1 MKKKLK
7 YSPDYAEKMRGL
19 KKYLDFQFGTD
30 VREKV
35 IKRIGSRVRS
45 LREHE
50 QQGISVRDMYGVDTD
65 CLCIFV
71 AKNYVFYRIEP
82 DCIHVV
88 NIYNERED
96 FMMDLFG
103 IKTTS
108 QESED
113 YWGE

>member
-1 MKKKLK
+1 
-7 YSPDYAEKMRGL
+7 MREL
-19 KKYLDFQFGTD
+19 KKYLDFQFGGD
-30 VREKV
+30 VRKKV
-35 IKRIGSRVRS
+35 IEEIGNRVRS

-50 QQGISVRDMYGVDTD
+50 QIGISVRDMYGVDTD

-82 DCIHVV
+82 DSIYVV
-88 NIYNERED
+88 NIYDERED

-108 QESED
+108 QDTLD

>member
-1 MKKKLK
+1 MKKLK
-7 YSPDYAEKMRGL
+7 YSPDYTEKMREL
-19 KKYLDFQFGTD
+19 KKYLDFQFDTD
-30 VREKV
+30 IRKKV
-35 IKRIGSRVRS
+35 ITKIGSKVRS

-50 QQGISVRDMYGVDTD
+50 QIGIFVRDMYGVDTD

-71 AKNYVFYRIEP
+71 AKNYVFYRIES
-82 DCIHVV
+82 DCIYVV

-108 QESED
+108 QETED
-113 YWGE
+113 YWDE

>member
-1 MKKKLK
+1 M
-7 YSPDYAEKMRGL
+7 YSPDYTEKIREL
-19 KKYLDFQFGTD
+19 KKYLDFQFGVD
-30 VREKV
+30 DRKKI
-35 IKRIGSRVRS
+35 IKEIGSRVRS

-50 QQGISVRDMYGVDTD
+50 QLGVSVRERYGVDTD
-65 CLCIFV
+65 CLCIFIE
-71 AKNYVFYRIEP
+71 KNYVFYRIEP
-82 DCIHVV
+82 DCIYVV

>member
-1 MKKKLK
+1 
-7 YSPDYAEKMRGL
+7 MRAL

-30 VREKV
+30 VREKG
-35 IKRIGSRVRS
+35 IKNIGSRVRS

-50 QQGISVRDMYGVDTD
+50 QLGISVCEMYGVDTD

-71 AKNYVFYRIEP
+71 EKNYVFYRIEP
-82 DCIHVV
+82 DCIYVV

-108 QESED
+108 QETED

>member
-1 MKKKLK
+1 
-7 YSPDYAEKMRGL
+7 MREL
-19 KKYLDFQFGTD
+19 KKYLDFQFGGD
-30 VREKV
+30 VRKRV
-35 IKRIGSRVRS
+35 IKEIGGSVRS
-45 LREHE
+45 LRENE
-50 QQGISVRDMYGVDTD
+50 QIGISVREMYGVDTE

-82 DCIHVV
+82 DCIYVV

-103 IKTTS
+103 ISGRT
-108 QESED
+108 QESID

>member
-1 MKKKLK
+1 MKKLK
-7 YSPDYAEKMRGL
+7 YSPDYIEKMREL
-19 KKYLDFQFGTD
+19 KKYLDFQFGGD
-30 VREKV
+30 VRKKV
-35 IKRIGSRVRS
+35 IEEIGNRVRS

-50 QQGISVRDMYGVDTD
+50 QIGISVRDMYGVDTD

-82 DCIHVV
+82 DSIYVV
-88 NIYNERED
+88 NIYDERED

-108 QESED
+108 QDTLD